1 MQAHITDIANKT
13 IPAPKGKKDL
23 LHNNGNTS
31 DIIESILATDAVSQN
46 QLKDFAPYLKGKDLY
61 STLYNVWYFVRK
73 YIPYQVDPL
82 GYQFVKTPAATWFDA
97 KRGLPSDCKSYSI
110 FIANVLKNLG
120 ISAAYRFVA
129 YNNNKDYTHVYV
141 IVPGNTG
148 QYILDA
154 CMPNFNEEKPFTKKR
169 DVMTKIYSV
178 SGLGCP
184 PEQDKTTAPNTQSV
198 VEKAKR
204 GVFPALPQKVRKGFS
219 LLNKDV
225 SQLNKGELTL
235 LIARDRVLTEKAI
248 MDKRRGIGNIT
259 SERYK
264 DIIDV
269 IDAGLEVV
277 ATDAPEEGMVAVLLE
292 KEKGS
297 FHNADKLSGIG
308 PIYDRDVARVGNLK
322 NLKQKIKQTTQ
333 QLKTAVQNT
342 KPGQAVTQETQKA
355 QQTIQNTVKKAQ
367 KTRAG
372 KILTTAA
379 SQAKQGVKAI
389 KTTLDNVKK
398 KVVGEVLEIFLP
410 AAAPYFLY
418 LFINDAAILS
428 KMPEK
433 VRRKR
438 AVQVKIADF
447 ITNTIGI
454 DKAQFMGI
462 LRNGIM
468 KKFSKSP
475 EAVLSDMFKARVS
488 GIGIAPALIPVI
500 VAAIPFVFK
509 LIEMLA
515 KAFSKKPDVD
525 AKDGIPGEEDTEGTF
540 DPSLPGDIR
549 KSGEGFV
556 VDENEGGEGSY
567 GGGGGGK
574 KSGWS

>member
-1 MQAHITDIANKT
+1 MELHIKDIASKT
-13 IPAPKGKKDL
+13 IPLPKGVKTL
-23 LHNNGNTS
+23 LYYNGNTS
-31 DIIESILATDAVSQN
+31 DIIESILATDSVSQN
-46 QLKDFAPYLKGKDLY
+46 QLKNFAPYLRGKDLY
-61 STLYNVWYFVRK
+61 TTLYNIWYFVRK

-82 GYQFVKTPAATWFDA
+82 GYQFVKTPAATWLDA
-97 KRGLPSDCKSYSI
+97 TQGKQSDCKAYSI
-110 FIANVLKNLG
+110 FIANILKNLG
-120 ISAAYRFVA
+120 IQSAYRFAA
-129 YNNNKDYTHVYV
+129 YNNHKDYTHVYV
-141 IVPGNTG
+141 IVPTSAGE
-148 QYILDA
+148 YILDA
-154 CMPNFNEEKPFTKKR
+154 CMPNFNEEKPFTKKK

-184 PEQDKTTAPNTQSV
+184 PEKVETSAATAQRI
-198 VEKAKR
+198 VEDVKR
-204 GVFPALPQKVRKGFS
+204 GKIPALPKRVRKGFT

-248 MDKRRGIGNIT
+248 MDKKRGIGNIK
-259 SERYK
+259 SEQYK
-264 DIIDV
+264 NILDV
-269 IDAGLEVV
+269 IDAGLEVT
-277 ATDAPEEGMVAVLLE
+277 ATDAPVEGMVALLLE

-297 FHNADKLSGIG
+297 FDNADKLSGIG
-308 PIYDRDVARVGNLK
+308 SVEVRDMARLGNVK
-322 NLKQKIKQTTQ
+322 KLKQKIQQTTQ
-333 QLKTAVQNT
+333 KIKTAVQNT
-342 KPGQAVTQETQKA
+342 KPGQAVTQASQKA
-355 QQTIQNTVKKAQ
+355 QQTIQNTFQKAQ

-379 SQAKQGVKAI
+379 NQAKQGVKAV

-418 LFINDAAILS
+418 LFISPEVLT

-447 ITNTIGI
+447 ITKTFGL
-454 DKAQFMGI
+454 DKAHFMGI
-462 LRNGIM
+462 VRNGIM

-475 EAVLSDMFKARVS
+475 ESVLADMFKTRIS
-488 GIGIAPALIPVI
+488 GIGNPALIVPI
-500 VAAIPFVFK
+500 VVEALPFVFK
-509 LIEMLA
+509 IIENILKGFGK
-515 KAFSKKPDVD
+515 KADIDP
-525 AKDGIPGEEDTEGTF
+525 KDGMPDAEDTEGAV
-540 DPSLPGDIR
+540 DPSLVTDLRTSGQDFILEDE
-549 KSGEGFV
+549 GEG
-556 VDENEGGEGSY
+556 GGNGY

>member
-1 MQAHITDIANKT
+1 MNPHITDIASKT
-13 IPAPKGKKDL
+13 IPLPKGVKTL

-31 DIIESILATDAVSQN
+31 DIVESILATDSVSQN
-46 QLKDFAPYLKGKDLY
+46 QLKNFAPYLRGKDVY
-61 STLYNVWYFVRK
+61 TTLYNVWYFVRK

-82 GYQFVKTPAATWFDA
+82 GYQFVKTPAATWLDA
-97 KRGLPSDCKSYSI
+97 KQGKQSDCKAYSI
-110 FIANVLKNLG
+110 FIANILKNLG
-120 ISAAYRFVA
+120 IQSAYRFAA
-129 YNNNKDYTHVYV
+129 YNNHKDYTHVYV

-148 QYILDA
+148 EYILDS
-154 CMPNFNEEKPFTKKR
+154 CMPNFNEEKPFTKKQ

-184 PEQDKTTAPNTQSV
+184 PEQVKTTAATAQRI
-198 VEKAKR
+198 VEDVKR
-204 GVFPALPQKVRKGFS
+204 GKIPALPKRVRKGFT

-235 LIARDRVLTEKAI
+235 LIARNRVLTEKAI

-264 DIIDV
+264 DIVDV
-269 IDAGLEVV
+269 IDAGLEVT

-308 PIYDRDVARVGNLK
+308 SIYDRDAARVGALK
-322 NLKQKIKQTTQ
+322 NVKQKIQQTTQ
-333 QLKTAVQNT
+333 QLKKAVQNT
-342 KPGQAVTQETQKA
+342 KTGQKA

-367 KTRAG
+367 ETRAG

-379 SQAKQGVKAI
+379 NQAKQGVKAVQ
-389 KTTLDNVKK
+389 TTLDNVKK

-418 LFINDAAILS
+418 LFISPEVLS
-428 KMPEK
+428 KMPER

-438 AVQVKIADF
+438 AVQVRMADF
-447 ITNTIGI
+447 ITNTLGV

-462 LRNGIM
+462 VRNGIM

-475 EAVLSDMFKARVS
+475 ESVLSDMFKTRIS
-488 GIGIAPALIPVI
+488 GIGNPAVI
-500 VAAIPFVFK
+500 VPIVVAAIPFIFK
-509 LIEMLA
+509 LIEMIG
-515 KAFSKKPDVD
+515 KSFNKKPGIDP
-525 AKDGIPGEEDTEGTF
+525 KDGLPEAEDTEGAA
-540 DPSLPGDIR
+540 DPSLVTDLR
-549 KSGEGFV
+549 TSGEDFIL
-556 VDENEGGEGSY
+556 ENEGEGGGNGY